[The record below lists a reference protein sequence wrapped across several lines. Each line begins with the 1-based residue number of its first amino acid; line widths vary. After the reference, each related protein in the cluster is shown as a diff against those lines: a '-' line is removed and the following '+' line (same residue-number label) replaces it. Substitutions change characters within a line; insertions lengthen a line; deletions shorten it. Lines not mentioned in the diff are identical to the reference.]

1 MEIDV
6 TQKKY
11 QQRRRAETAEETR
24 QRILGATFDLH
35 GEQGMAATT
44 MKQIAARAGVGV
56 GTVYHHFPKVEDTVT
71 ACAQMVAETMPMPT
85 EAMFEGLTALNARL
99 LRLARELF
107 GFYDRIRALEYVR
120 QDQDF
125 VPVLRDF
132 AAQEDSHRLALTR
145 AALAPFRVER
155 ALIPVAAAMLDV
167 GVYKALQR
175 IGMDTG
181 QAATTVA
188 ELIEARVAK
197 AR

>member
-1 MEIDV
+1 MAG
-6 TQKKY
+6 KKY

-24 QRILGATFDLH
+24 QRILDAAFQLH

-85 EAMFEGLTALNARL
+85 EAMFDGLTALKARL
-99 LRLARELF
+99 QRLSRELF
-107 GFYDRIRALEYVR
+107 SFYDRIRALEYVR

-125 VPVLRDF
+125 LPMLRDF

-145 AALAPFRVER
+145 AALAPFRVDR
-155 ALIPVAAAMLDV
+155 ALVLVAAALLDI
-167 GVYKALQR
+167 GVYKALRR
-175 IGMDTG
+175 IGMDIG

-188 ELIEARVAK
+188 ELIEARVTQ

>member
-1 MEIDV
+1 
-6 TQKKY
+6 
-11 QQRRRAETAEETR
+11 
-24 QRILGATFDLH
+24 
-35 GEQGMAATT
+35 
-44 MKQIAARAGVGV
+44 
-56 GTVYHHFPKVEDTVT
+56 
-71 ACAQMVAETMPMPT
+71 MPT

-125 VPVLRDF
+125 LPVLHDF
-132 AAQEDSHRLALTR
+132 AAQEDSHRLALAR

-155 ALIPVAAAMLDV
+155 SLVPVAAAMLDV